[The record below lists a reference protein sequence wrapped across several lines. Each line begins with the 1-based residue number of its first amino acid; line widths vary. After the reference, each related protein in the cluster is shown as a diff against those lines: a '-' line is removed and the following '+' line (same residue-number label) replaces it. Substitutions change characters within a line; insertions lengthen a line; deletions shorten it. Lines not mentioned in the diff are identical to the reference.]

1 MSNAQ
6 GAAKSNIIQGAIW
19 MVVAAWSFT
28 AMLVCV
34 RYLAGRYPAIEVVF
48 FRALVGLLFVLP
60 PLLSH
65 GVPGLRTTVLHLHI
79 TRACFGLM
87 AMLCYYYAAPRLP
100 LADITTY
107 SFAIPLFVTLGAV
120 IFLKEKVDAP
130 RWLATFVG
138 FIGVLI
144 MLRPGFGGAVHTIG
158 PASPSFGGFSLP
170 ILMVMASV
178 LFYAGA
184 WISMKFLTR
193 TDKASVI
200 VFYQNIITVPLVAI
214 PTFIFGSVPTLPDFG
229 LLIGV
234 GIFGAMAHFAQAR
247 SFGAA
252 DASAVMPYDFLR
264 LPFAVACAWLMFSE
278 ITGIWT
284 WAGAVIIFGATYYIT
299 WHETRVRRRS
309 AAR

>member
-1 MSNAQ
+1 MPQVTPSV
-6 GAAKSNIIQGAIW
+6 KSNIIHGALW

-28 AMLVCV
+28 AMLICV

-48 FRALVGLLFVLP
+48 FRAMIGLLFVLP

-65 GVPGLRTTVLHLHI
+65 GVPGLRTQVLRLHLI
-79 TRACFGLM
+79 RACFGLT

-130 RWLATFVG
+130 RWLATVVG
-138 FIGVLI
+138 FFGVLI
-144 MLRPGFGGAVHTIG
+144 MLWPGFSGHAQIPGTLAVTYM
-158 PASPSFGGFSLP
+158 GFSLP
-170 ILMVMASV
+170 VLMVMLSV
-178 LFYAGA
+178 FFYAGA

-193 TDKASVI
+193 TEEASII

-214 PTFIFGSVPTLPDFG
+214 PTFIFGSVPDLHDFG
-229 LLIGV
+229 LLAGV

-278 ITGIWT
+278 VTGVWT

-299 WHETRVRRRS
+299 WHETRLRRLRLK
-309 AAR
+309 